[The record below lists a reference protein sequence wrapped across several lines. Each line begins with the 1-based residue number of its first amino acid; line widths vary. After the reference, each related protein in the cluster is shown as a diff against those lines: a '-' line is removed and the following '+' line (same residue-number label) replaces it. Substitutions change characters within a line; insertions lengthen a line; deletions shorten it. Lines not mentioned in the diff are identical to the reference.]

1 MLYGLVKQKVTSK
14 FVDPFLAL
22 ACRLHPLEVT
32 LGTQRIPW
40 FIVIFSFQRPIP
52 HFETHTA
59 QIYIYINIY
68 IYIFFFSSSRN
79 ISLDICISYISSS
92 NFEAETPQRP
102 RRWEGIPPPG
112 PGAAVW
118 LASLARGGLSSLAGT
133 WLRAE
138 GAGALGAPREVPW
151 PWRKKVEISEIGG
164 RWLTSNDKVLSCS
177 LHFEGSYSISHF
189 FGLYFWYFGSESG
202 LIH

>member
-40 FIVIFSFQRPIP
+40 FIVIFPFRGPSLILRHTRPKYIYIL
-52 HFETHTA
+52 
-59 QIYIYINIY
+59 IYIY
-68 IYIFFFSSSRN
+68 FSSSRN

>member
-40 FIVIFSFQRPIP
+40 FIVIFPFRGPSLILRHTRPK
-52 HFETHTA
+52 
-59 QIYIYINIY
+59 YSL
-68 IYIFFFSSSRN
+68 FFSSSRN
-79 ISLDICISYISSS
+79 ISHDICISYISSS

-102 RRWEGIPPPG
+102 RHWEGIPPPG
-112 PGAAVW
+112 PGAAIW

-151 PWRKKVEISEIGG
+151 PWRNKVEIPRNWWKMVNI
-164 RWLTSNDKVLSCS
+164 
-177 LHFEGSYSISHF
+177 
-189 FGLYFWYFGSESG
+189 
-202 LIH
+202 